1 MLRLYINIKERR
13 RDLGLSQEEL
23 AKKVGY
29 RDRTSIA
36 KIEAGEVD
44 LSQSRIDAFAQA
56 LETTPAYLMG
66 WDDEETQTG
75 KGILIPIVGS
85 IPAGVPI
92 EDIEDIVDS
101 VLIPEEWTK
110 HGDEFFALRVSGDSM
125 HPLFFDG
132 DTAII
137 KQQSHAN
144 SGDVCVCYV
153 NGHDYATIKRI
164 KLSKHAITLQ
174 PENSNYSP
182 TTYTHPG
189 EVSIAGKVVEMRRKI

>member
-101 VLIPEEWTK
+101 VLIPEE
-110 HGDEFFALRVSGDSM
+110 
-125 HPLFFDG
+125 
-132 DTAII
+132 
-137 KQQSHAN
+137 
-144 SGDVCVCYV
+144 
-153 NGHDYATIKRI
+153 
-164 KLSKHAITLQ
+164 LSLIHI
-174 PENSNYSP
+174 
-182 TTYTHPG
+182 
-189 EVSIAGKVVEMRRKI
+189 

>member
-1 MLRLYINIKERR
+1 MTTIGDRIRNLRLSKR
-13 RDLGLSQEEL
+13 LTQEEVGKHIGTSKQTLYKYEVGIIRNIPFDKVDAL
-23 AKKVGY
+23 ARLLDV
-29 RDRTSIA
+29 SP
-36 KIEAGEVD
+36 V
-44 LSQSRIDAFAQA
+44 
-56 LETTPAYLMG
+56 YLMG
-66 WDDEETQTG
+66 WDDEETPTG
-75 KGILIPIVGS
+75 NGILIPIVGS

-137 KQQSHAN
+137 KRQAHAN
-144 SGDVCVCYV
+144 TGDVCVCYV

-164 KLSKHAITLQ
+164 KLSEHAITLQ

-182 TTYTHPG
+182 ATYTHPG